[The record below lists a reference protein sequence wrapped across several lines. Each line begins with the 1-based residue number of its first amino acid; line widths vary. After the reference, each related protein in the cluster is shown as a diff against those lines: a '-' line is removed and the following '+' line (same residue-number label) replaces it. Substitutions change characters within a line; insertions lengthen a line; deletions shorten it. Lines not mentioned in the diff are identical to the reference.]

1 MSGTAYDK
9 QVGTN
14 LRALRSSLG
23 MSLMN
28 VEEKSRGRF
37 KAVVVGAWER
47 DDRCTTMGKLHD
59 LICWYGVTVSSL
71 LPDEPPPPP
80 PAEVSAVL
88 ERVEDLAKR
97 IGELRDLV
105 VLGVSYGSA
114 HDSEAAAQ

>member
-9 QVGTN
+9 ALGAN
-14 LRALRSSLG
+14 LRALRNSRG

-28 VEEKSRGRF
+28 VEEKSRGQW

-47 DDRCTTMGKLHD
+47 GDRCTTMGNLHD
-59 LICWYGVTVSSL
+59 LICWYGVTVGSL

-80 PAEVSAVL
+80 PAEVSDVL

-97 IGELRDLV
+97 IGELRDL
-105 VLGVSYGSA
+105 
-114 HDSEAAAQ
+114 